1 MALKPFFALGPPPQ
15 AVATTYDQRTNQY
28 VVKPNVGFYIWC
40 QRLYEWT
47 KTLGNN
53 IDGDASF
60 SGSIAIGTSP
70 NWFKADSSGIWLGGA
85 TFGASPFRVSM
96 AGAITGT
103 SGTIGGFTLGAT
115 TLTATAGG
123 NTTIV
128 SSGTTAF
135 TAGPTGSPLVTITQ
149 AGILSAT
156 SVDIS
161 ALSGSAA
168 ISVTGGTGATAVNVT
183 NSASSAGI
191 FTSTAGN
198 VTALTADNSTVGS
211 YATAKA
217 FWSRVVSTHSGAI
230 AIHADA
236 PNGATA
242 FYCSGPSTFVGNVSA
257 SSYTITATTFSGALS
272 GNATT
277 ATTATTGTNLSS
289 SGNITGGAYTVPNAQ
304 ILSYVSGASSPGG
317 TGFAVGA
324 ETGWAYFKAADGTN
338 VRLPY
343 WTV

>member
-85 TFGASPFRVSM
+85 SFAASPFSVSM

-135 TAGPTGSPLVTITQ
+135 TA
-149 AGILSAT
+149 
-156 SVDIS
+156 
-161 ALSGSAA
+161 
-168 ISVTGGTGATAVNVT
+168 
-183 NSASSAGI
+183 
-191 FTSTAGN
+191 
-198 VTALTADNSTVGS
+198 
-211 YATAKA
+211 
-217 FWSRVVSTHSGAI
+217 
-230 AIHADA
+230 
-236 PNGATA
+236 
-242 FYCSGPSTFVGNVSA
+242 
-257 SSYTITATTFSGALS
+257 
-272 GNATT
+272 
-277 ATTATTGTNLSS
+277 
-289 SGNITGGAYTVPNAQ
+289 
-304 ILSYVSGASSPGG
+304 
-317 TGFAVGA
+317 
-324 ETGWAYFKAADGTN
+324 
-338 VRLPY
+338 
-343 WTV
+343 